1 MIIGTIVNTCAV
13 VVGSAVGLIIKKSL
27 PEDIKNRFFEIVG
40 LFTIILGLKMAIT
53 MKNPIALII
62 GLLVGWLI
70 GKLLKLDKNFRKIG
84 FIFGKFSRDGSLF
97 SEGFTTAF
105 VLFCAGSLTIIGA
118 LDEGLRGDPTL
129 LFMKSVMDGV
139 SSVILS
145 SVYGI
150 GVMFA
155 AVPLF
160 LFQSSIT
167 LSASFSKLFLLPPV
181 INDINSTGG
190 VLVLAIGIELLFR
203 KKLSVIEL
211 LPSLVVVP
219 LISALF

>member
-1 MIIGTIVNTCAV
+1 MIIGTIVNSCAV
-13 VVGSAVGLIIKKSL
+13 IAGSAIGLMMKKRL
-27 PEDIKNRFFEIVG
+27 PDYIKNRFFEIIG
-40 LFTIILGLKMAIT
+40 LFTIVLGLKMAIT

-62 GLLVGWLI
+62 GLLVGWII
-70 GKLLKLDKNFRKIG
+70 GRLLNLDKNLSKIG
-84 FIFGKFSRDGSLF
+84 LIFGKFSNDGSRF
-97 SEGFTTAF
+97 SEGFTVAF
-105 VLFCAGSLTIIGA
+105 VLFCAGSLTIVGA

-129 LFMKSVMDGV
+129 LFTKSVMDGV
-139 SSVILS
+139 SSIILT

-155 AVPLF
+155 AIPLF

-181 INDINSTGG
+181 INDISSTGG
-190 VLVLAIGIELLFR
+190 VLIVAIGIELLFG

-211 LPSLVVVP
+211 LPAIFIVP
-219 LISALF
+219 VIAALM